1 MYVLLFAILV
11 SLRFNISKQAFA
23 SIITFSER
31 DRERDT
37 VHGFLSA
44 TRLILN
50 VCNIKLFL
58 TVIYNTENGVNYV
71 NKRYNND

>member
-1 MYVLLFAILV
+1 MYVLLLNCIETSIA
-11 SLRFNISKQAFA
+11 NISKQDFA
-23 SIITFSER
+23 SIITFSEL

-58 TVIYNTENGVNYV
+58 TLFITQKME
-71 NKRYNND
+71 

>member
-11 SLRFNISKQAFA
+11 SLRFNISKQDFA
-23 SIITFSER
+23 SNITFSER

-44 TRLILN
+44 TWLILN
-50 VCNIKLFL
+50 VCNIK
-58 TVIYNTENGVNYV
+58 
-71 NKRYNND
+71 